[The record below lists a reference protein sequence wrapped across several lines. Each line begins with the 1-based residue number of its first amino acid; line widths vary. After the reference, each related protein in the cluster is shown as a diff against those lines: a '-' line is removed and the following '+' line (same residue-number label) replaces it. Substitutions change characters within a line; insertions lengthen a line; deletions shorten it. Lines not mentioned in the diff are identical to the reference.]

1 MITFYLEFNGNTF
14 LSQVKDNS
22 LEEAI
27 LDWLKNYDY
36 QSVKE
41 FKDISRQDFIK
52 CWDTEE
58 PSKIQGLEGVYCL
71 TARIKD
77 YFIILH
83 VSGVPPLLAQQK
95 K

>member
-22 LEEAI
+22 IDEAI
-27 LDWLKNYDY
+27 VDWINNYDY
-36 QSVKE
+36 QIIKE
-41 FKDISRQDFIK
+41 FKDLSRQDFVK
-52 CWDTEE
+52 CWEIEE

-71 TARIKD
+71 TARIND

-83 VSGVPPLLAQQK
+83 ISGVR
-95 K
+95 